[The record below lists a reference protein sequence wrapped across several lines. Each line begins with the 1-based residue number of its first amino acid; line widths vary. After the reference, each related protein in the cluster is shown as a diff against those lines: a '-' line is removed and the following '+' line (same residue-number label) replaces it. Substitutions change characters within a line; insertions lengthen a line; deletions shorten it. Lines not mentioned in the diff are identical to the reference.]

1 MNMSPIDVV
10 YVKIPVAAK
19 LADGTA
25 ATVAGVDVAVVAR
38 RAGIDAATVWAA
50 SAYAGGV
57 ATVLVAGPATTA
69 TGGALPVPAGGAD
82 IYIRATDSPEVTA
95 VKVGSISI
103 S

>member
-10 YVKIPVAAK
+10 YVKIPVTAK

-25 ATVAGVDVAVVAR
+25 ATVTGIDVAVVPKR
-38 RAGIDAATVWAA
+38 TGIDAATVWTA
-50 SAYAGGV
+50 SAYAAGT
-57 ATVLVAGPATTA
+57 ATVLLAGPAATA
-69 TGGALPVPAGGAD
+69 TGALPVPSGGAD
-82 IYIRATDSPEVTA
+82 LWIRDADSPEITA